1 MAEDRGSPRAWPKA
15 RHLAIGGGSAAILAF
30 LLLFVLLT
38 LRSCPPSPP
47 DGGQAYTPY
56 PNGPYASG
64 PYSGAPYQ
72 AGGPGGGG
80 FQSACPRPSPAP
92 TPPAMGGQE
101 SEVRELRRRAFAGDF
116 FAQIE
121 LAHRY
126 EGQRSVDQNLKDP
139 VESAVWYAAALSNP
153 DGWSGVDR
161 PVMGP
166 PQPPGPFAFLAFW
179 RHDPDPYDNTPLSCR
194 DGERQDA
201 YGRLEALAANLTGP
215 DRERVR
221 DRVIYVLSTEGAR
234 GYLTLSRMYDRRYA
248 TFGEPWSDPVASRVN
263 VLNTSAIF
271 VRSDADAWLY
281 NYLAAGT
288 GDIGGYVALN
298 QFEQMYPDKADALAA
313 AANRWTPP
321 FEFYPPEPPENKPG
335 AAQYSDES
343 RPGDGADEYALRE
356 FTAVPFVHVGRALA
370 FLQVAHDVPVSV
382 AALDGH
388 TIEAFHELI
397 GEPAKGPFSLLD
409 AVRAIQLAAVRGS
422 VDAQLVL
429 AVMYSEGI
437 GVRAD
442 YARALKWFETAAHQ
456 GSPAAQFAVSTYFAL
471 GAEGIADQDKAAA
484 VAARLSAAVEG
495 FHPSAERMRDL
506 LAHICRPHRVDKPER
521 YRRNG

>member
-1 MAEDRGSPRAWPKA
+1 VADDTGSPRAWPKA
-15 RHLAIGGGSAAILAF
+15 RHLAIGGGSVVILAF
-30 LLLFVLLT
+30 LFLFVLLT
-38 LRSCPPSPP
+38 LRSCPQGPPSSYA
-47 DGGQAYTPY
+47 QAGYDPY
-56 PNGPYASG
+56 QQSG
-64 PYSGAPYQ
+64 P
-72 AGGPGGGG
+72 
-80 FQSACPRPSPAP
+80 CPRPSPSPA
-92 TPPAMGGQE
+92 PPALGGQE

-139 VESAVWYAAALSNP
+139 VESSVWYAIALSNS

-161 PVMGP
+161 PVAGP
-166 PQPPGPFAFLAFW
+166 TEPQPFWTSVMFW
-179 RHDPDPYDNTPLSCR
+179 RQDPQAYYSQQPLSCR
-194 DGERQDA
+194 DRERQDA
-201 YGRLEALAANLTGP
+201 YNRLDYLASDLTGP
-215 DRERVR
+215 DREKVR

-234 GYLTLSRMYDRRYA
+234 GFLTLSRMYDRRYA
-248 TFGEPWSDPVASRVN
+248 TFGEPWSDPVASTVN
-263 VLNTSAIF
+263 VINTSAIF

-288 GDIGGYVALN
+288 GDIGGYVALS
-298 QFEQMYPDKADALAA
+298 QFEQMYPDKADNLAA

-335 AAQYSDES
+335 AVQYSDES
-343 RPGDGADEYALRE
+343 RPADGADEYALRE
-356 FTAVPFVHVGRALA
+356 FTDVPFIHVGRALEY
-370 FLQVAHDVPVSV
+370 LQVARPAPASA
-382 AALDGH
+382 AALDPH
-388 TIEAFHELI
+388 SVAAFHELI
-397 GEPAKGPFSLLD
+397 GEPARGPFSLLD

-442 YARALKWFETAAHQ
+442 YARALKWFEAAAHQ

-471 GAEGIADQDKAAA
+471 GAEGVADQDKAAA
-484 VAARLSAAVEG
+484 VAARLSSAVEG

-506 LAHICRPHRVDKPER
+506 LAHICRTHRVDRPER
-521 YRRNG
+521 DRRNG

>member
-1 MAEDRGSPRAWPKA
+1 
-15 RHLAIGGGSAAILAF
+15 
-30 LLLFVLLT
+30 
-38 LRSCPPSPP
+38 
-47 DGGQAYTPY
+47 
-56 PNGPYASG
+56 
-64 PYSGAPYQ
+64 
-72 AGGPGGGG
+72 
-80 FQSACPRPSPAP
+80 
-92 TPPAMGGQE
+92 MGGQE

-126 EGQRSVDQNLKDP
+126 EGQRSTDQNLRDP
-139 VESAVWYAAALSNP
+139 VESAVWYAAALSNT

-161 PVMGP
+161 PMAT
-166 PQPPGPFAFLAFW
+166 PQAPNFW
-179 RHDPDPYDNTPLSCR
+179 NSIVFWQSPDPAYAQPALSCR
-194 DGERQDA
+194 DRERQDA
-201 YGRLEALAANLTGP
+201 YSRLETLAGDLTGP

-221 DRVIYVLSTEGAR
+221 DRAIYLLSTQGAR

-248 TFGEPWSDPVASRVN
+248 TFGEPWSDPVASSVN
-263 VLNTSAIF
+263 VTNTSAIF

-288 GDIGGYVALN
+288 GDIGGYVALS
-298 QFEQMYPDKADALAA
+298 QFEAMYPDKADALAA

-335 AAQYSDES
+335 AEQYSDES

-356 FTAVPFVHVGRALA
+356 FTAVPFVHVGRALD
-370 FLQVAHDVPVSV
+370 FLQVTHGVPVNVSD
-382 AALDGH
+382 LDGH
-388 TIEAFHELI
+388 GIEAFHELI
-397 GEPAKGPFSLLD
+397 GEPAKAPFSLLD
-409 AVRAIQLAAVRGS
+409 GVRAIQLAAVRGS

-442 YARALKWFETAAHQ
+442 YARSLKWFEDAAHQ

-471 GAEGIADQDKAAA
+471 GAEGVADQDKAAA
-484 VAARLSAAVEG
+484 VAARLASAVEG

-506 LAHICRPHRVDKPER
+506 LAHIYRVHRLDKSER